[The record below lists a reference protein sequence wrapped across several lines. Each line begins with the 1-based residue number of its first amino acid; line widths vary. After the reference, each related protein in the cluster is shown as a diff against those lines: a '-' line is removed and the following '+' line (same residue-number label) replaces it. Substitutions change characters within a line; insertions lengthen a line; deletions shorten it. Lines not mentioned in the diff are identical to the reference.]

1 VGGGARRGIV
11 TAGSWC
17 VDYNKSIA
25 DWPAEDTSNEVLAVD
40 RQGGGSACNMALDL
54 KRLDPD
60 LPVETMGVVGD
71 DDEARFL
78 FAQCDA
84 AGVERA
90 GLLKLSGGA
99 TMTVDAFNVKS
110 NGRRTHF
117 YHPGVAATMSPE
129 HFDFSRSN
137 AKILHL
143 GLPGAHKRMDSPW
156 RGEANGWVVTLAAAR
171 REGIVTNL
179 ELMTTGRERIAALAR
194 PCLPHLDLLIVN
206 DFEIG
211 AVAEMET
218 RRGGKADPPAIRVA
232 LAAALRLGAMRLAVV
247 HFPEGAIAL
256 TRDGAAFAL
265 GSVAAPRSAIAG
277 VNGAGDA
284 FAAGVLYALHEERGV
299 EDALRLGH
307 ACAAA
312 SMRAVSTTTGVGSV
326 AECLALAD
334 QWGLRPPPA

>member
-1 VGGGARRGIV
+1 MGARNGIV

-40 RQGGGSACNMALDL
+40 RQGGGSGCNMALDL
-54 KRLDPD
+54 KRLDPA
-60 LPVETMGVVGD
+60 LPVETIGVVGD

-84 AGVERA
+84 AGVERS
-90 GLLKLSGGA
+90 GLIKLSGGA

-117 YHPGVAATMSPE
+117 FHPGVAAALCPD
-129 HFDFSRSN
+129 HFDFSRSR
-137 AKILHL
+137 AKFLHL
-143 GLPGAHKRMDSPW
+143 GLPGAHKRMDAPW
-156 RGEANGWVVTLAAAR
+156 GGDANGWVATLAAAR
-171 REGIVTNL
+171 REGIATNL
-179 ELMTTGRERIAALAR
+179 ELMTTARARIAELAR
-194 PCLPHLDLLIVN
+194 PCLPHLDFLIVN

-211 AVAEMET
+211 AVADVET
-218 RRGGKADPPAIRVA
+218 RRAGRADPPAIRAA
-232 LAAALRLGAMRLAVV
+232 LAKALSQGVMRLAVV

-256 TRDGAAFAL
+256 TRDGAGFAV
-265 GSVAAPRSAIAG
+265 GSVAAPKSAIAG

-284 FAAGVLYALHEERGV
+284 FAAGLLYGLHQERAI

-312 SMRAVSTTTGVGSV
+312 SMRAVSTTAGVGAV

-334 QWGLRPPPA
+334 RWGWRPPPL

>member
-1 VGGGARRGIV
+1 MGARKGIV

-40 RQGGGSACNMALDL
+40 RQGGGSGCNMALDL

-84 AGVERA
+84 AGVERSR
-90 GLLKLSGGA
+90 LLQLAGGA

-117 YHPGVAATMSPE
+117 YYPGVAAALSPE

-137 AKILHL
+137 AKFLHL
-143 GLPGAHKRMDSPW
+143 GLPGAHARMDSPW
-156 RGEANGWVVTLAAAR
+156 RGEANGWVATLAAAR
-171 REGIVTNL
+171 REGIATNL
-179 ELMTTGRERIAALAR
+179 ELMTTARERVAALAR

-211 AVAEMET
+211 AVAGLET
-218 RRGGKADPPAIRVA
+218 RRAGKADPPAIRAA
-232 LAAALRLGAMRLAVV
+232 LAAALSQGAMRLAIV

-256 TRDGAAFAL
+256 ARDGAGFAV
-265 GSVAAPRSAIAG
+265 GSVVAPKAAIAG

-284 FAAGVLYALHEERGV
+284 FAAGALYALHEQRGV
-299 EDALRLGH
+299 EEALRLGH

-312 SMRAVSTTTGVGSV
+312 SMRAVSTTAGVGSV
-326 AECLALAD
+326 AECLALAE
-334 QWGLRPPPA
+334 QWGFRPPPV

>member
-1 VGGGARRGIV
+1 MGARRGIV

-25 DWPAEDTSNEVLAVD
+25 DWPAEDTTNEVLAVD
-40 RQGGGSACNMALDL
+40 RQGGGSGCNMALDL

-84 AGVERA
+84 AGVERSR
-90 GLLKLSGGA
+90 LLQLAGGA

-110 NGRRTHF
+110 SGRRTHF
-117 YHPGVAATMSPE
+117 YHQGAAAAMSPD
-129 HFDFSRSN
+129 HFDFSRTR
-137 AKILHL
+137 AKMLHL
-143 GLPGAHKRMDSPW
+143 GLPGSHQRMDSPL
-156 RGEANGWVVTLAAAR
+156 GAAANGWAVTLAAGR
-171 REGIVTNL
+171 REGITTNL
-179 ELMTTGRERIAALAR
+179 ELQSIGRERIAALTR

-211 AVAEMET
+211 AVADMET
-218 RRGGKADPPAIRVA
+218 RRDGRADPPAIRAA
-232 LAAALRLGAMRLAVV
+232 LAAALTLGAMRLAIV

-256 TRDGAAFAL
+256 TRDGAAFAV
-265 GSVAAPRSAIAG
+265 GSVAAPKAAIAG

-284 FAAGVLYALHEERGV
+284 FAAGALYALHEERGV
-299 EDALRLGH
+299 EEGLRLGH

-312 SMRAVSTTTGVGSV
+312 SMRAVSTTAGVGSV
-326 AECLALAD
+326 AECLALAE
-334 QWGLRPPPA
+334 QWGFRPPPV

>member
-1 VGGGARRGIV
+1 MGARRGVV
-11 TAGSWC
+11 TAGTWC

-25 DWPAEDTSNEVLAVD
+25 DWPAEDTSNEVLTID

-78 FAQCDA
+78 FGLCDA
-84 AGVERA
+84 AGVGR
-90 GLLKLSGGA
+90 GRLIRLSGGA

-117 YHPGVAATMSPE
+117 YHQGVAAAMCPD
-129 HFDFSRSN
+129 HFDFSGCS
-137 AKILHL
+137 AKWLHL
-143 GLPGAHKRMDSPW
+143 GLPGAHKRMDAPW
-156 RGEANGWVVTLAAAR
+156 GDAANGWAPTLAAAR
-171 REGIVTNL
+171 RAGILTNL
-179 ELMTTGRERIAALAR
+179 ELMTTARERIAALTR

-206 DFEIG
+206 DYEIG
-211 AVAEMET
+211 AVAGMET
-218 RRGGKADPPAIRVA
+218 RRDGQGDPAAIRAA
-232 LAAALRLGAMRLAVV
+232 LAKALTLGAMGLAIA
-247 HFPEGAIAL
+247 HFPEGAIAAA
-256 TRDGAAFAL
+256 RDGAVFAV
-265 GSVAAPRSAIAG
+265 GSVAAPREAIAG

-284 FAAGVLYALHEERGV
+284 FAAGALYALHEGRTID
-299 EDALRLGH
+299 DALRLGH

-326 AECLALAD
+326 SECLALA
-334 QWGLRPPPA
+334 QNWGFRPPPS

>member
-1 VGGGARRGIV
+1 MGARNGVV
-11 TAGSWC
+11 TAGTWC

-40 RQGGGSACNMALDL
+40 RQGGGSGCNMALDL
-54 KRLDPD
+54 KRLDPA

-84 AGVERA
+84 AGVERS
-90 GLLKLSGGA
+90 GLLRLAGGV

-117 YHPGVAATMSPE
+117 YHQGVAATMSPD
-129 HFDFSRSN
+129 HFDFSRSR

-143 GLPGAHKRMDSPW
+143 GLPGAHKRMDQPW
-156 RGEANGWVVTLAAAR
+156 RGEANGWVATLAAAR
-171 REGIVTNL
+171 REGIATNL
-179 ELMTTGRERIAALAR
+179 ELMTTARARIAELAR
-194 PCLPHLDLLIVN
+194 PCLPHLDFLIVN
-206 DFEIG
+206 DYEIG
-211 AVAEMET
+211 AVADLET
-218 RRGGKADPPAIRVA
+218 RRADSADPPAIRAA
-232 LAAALRLGAMRLAVV
+232 LAKALEQGAMRLAVA

-256 TRDGAAFAL
+256 TREGAVFAV
-265 GSVAAPRSAIAG
+265 GSVAAPKSAIAG

-284 FAAGVLYALHEERGV
+284 FAAGLLYGLHEERGV

-312 SMRAVSTTTGVGSV
+312 SMRAVSTTAGVGAV

-334 QWGLRPPPA
+334 QWGWRPPPV

>member
-1 VGGGARRGIV
+1 MGARKGVV
-11 TAGSWC
+11 TAGTWC

-25 DWPAEDTSNEVLAVD
+25 DWPAEDTTNEVLAVD
-40 RQGGGSACNMALDL
+40 RQGGGSGCNMALDL

-71 DDEARFL
+71 DDDARFL

-84 AGVERA
+84 AGVERS
-90 GLLKLSGGA
+90 GLLQLAGGA
-99 TMTVDAFNVKS
+99 TITVDAFNVKS
-110 NGRRTHF
+110 SGRRTHF
-117 YHPGVAATMSPE
+117 YHQGVAAAMCPD
-129 HFDFSRSN
+129 HFDFSRTR

-143 GLPGAHKRMDSPW
+143 GLPGSHQRMDSPW
-156 RGEANGWVVTLAAAR
+156 GAAANGWAVTLAAAR
-171 REGIVTNL
+171 REGITTNL
-179 ELMTTGRERIAALAR
+179 ELQSIGRERVADLAR

-206 DFEIG
+206 DYEIG
-211 AVAEMET
+211 AVAGLET
-218 RRGGKADPPAIRVA
+218 RRDGRADPPAIRAA
-232 LAAALRLGAMRLAVV
+232 LAAALSLGAMRLAVV

-256 TRDGAAFAL
+256 ARDGAGFAV
-265 GSVAAPRSAIAG
+265 GSVAAPRAAIAG

-284 FAAGVLYALHEERGV
+284 FAAGVLYSLHEERGV

-326 AECLALAD
+326 AECLALAA
-334 QWGLRPPPA
+334 QWGYRPPPT

>member
-1 VGGGARRGIV
+1 MVARKGIV
-11 TAGSWC
+11 TAGTWC

-25 DWPAEDTSNEVLAVD
+25 DWPAEDTTNEVLAVD
-40 RQGGGSACNMALDL
+40 RQGGGSGCNMALDL

-84 AGVERA
+84 AGVARA
-90 GLLKLSGGA
+90 GLLSLSGGA

-110 NGRRTHF
+110 SGRRTHF
-117 YHPGVAATMSPE
+117 YHQGVAATMSPE

-137 AKILHL
+137 AKLLHL
-143 GLPGAHKRMDSPW
+143 GLPGAHARMDSPW
-156 RGEANGWVVTLAAAR
+156 RGEANGWVATLAAAR
-171 REGIVTNL
+171 RQGIATNL
-179 ELMTTGRERIAALAR
+179 ELMTIGRERVSALAS
-194 PCLPHLDLLIVN
+194 PCLPHLDLLVVN
-206 DFEIG
+206 DYEIG

-218 RRGGKADPPAIRVA
+218 RRAGAADPPAIRAA
-232 LAAALRLGAMRLAVV
+232 LAKALSQGAMRLAVA

-256 TRDGAAFAL
+256 TRDGAAFAV
-265 GSVAAPRSAIAG
+265 GSVAAPKAAIAG

-284 FAAGVLYALHEERGV
+284 FAAGLLYALHEERGI
-299 EDALRLGH
+299 EAALRLGH

-312 SMRAVSTTTGVGSV
+312 SMRAVSTTAGVASV
-326 AECLALAD
+326 AECLALAE
-334 QWGLRPPPA
+334 QWGFRPPPA